1 MRYEG
6 LIIRPPSE
14 AQSLILQVTVG
25 CSHNRC
31 TFCPTY
37 KQTRFRIREMGEIRA
52 MVEEAQ
58 QWAAHTRRIFL
69 CDGDALVIPQRRLLW
84 ILELLNER
92 FPRLERIGVYANARS
107 ILNKSVQELEELRK
121 RKLGILYLGVESG
134 DDEVLRRVRKGAD
147 RQKLLRAGLRA
158 KEAGFVLSVTV
169 LLGLGG
175 VEGSHRHALE
185 TASLLSEMD
194 PHYVGALTLM
204 VVKSTQLHEE
214 MRRGD
219 FKLPDTFQLI
229 EELGIMIS
237 SSEFTDC
244 FFTSNHASNYL
255 PLKVRLPGQKEQ
267 ALRLIQ
273 EVLAKRDGSMLRP
286 EFLRALS
293 AHSLEPRGE

>member
-37 KQTRFRIREMGEIRA
+37 KQIRFRIREMGEIHA
-52 MVEEAQ
+52 MVDEAHE
-58 QWAAHTRRIFL
+58 WAAHARRIFL
-69 CDGDALVIPQRRLLW
+69 CDGDALVIPQKRLLS

-92 FPRLERIGVYANARS
+92 FPRLERVGIYANARS
-107 ILNKSVQELEELRK
+107 ILNKSVLELEELRE

-134 DDEVLRRVRKGAD
+134 DDQVLSRVRKGAD
-147 RQKLLRAGLRA
+147 RKKLLRAGLRA
-158 KEAGFVLSVTV
+158 KEAGLTLSVTV

-175 VEGSHRHALE
+175 VEGSRRHALE
-185 TASLLSEMD
+185 TAALLSEMD

-204 VVKSTQLHEE
+204 VVKGTPLHEE
-214 MRRGD
+214 MCGGSFR
-219 FKLPDTFQLI
+219 LPDTFRLI

-237 SSEFTDC
+237 QSEFTDC
-244 FFTSNHASNYL
+244 YFTSNHASNYL

-273 EVLAKRDGSMLRP
+273 EVLARRDRTLLRP
-286 EFLRALS
+286 EFLRAL
-293 AHSLEPRGE
+293 

>member
-14 AQSLILQVTVG
+14 AQSLILQVTLG

-37 KQTRFRIREMGEIRA
+37 KQTRFRIREKEEIQA
-52 MVEEAQ
+52 MVEEAR

-92 FPRLERIGVYANARS
+92 FPHLERVGIYANARS
-107 ILNKSVQELEELRK
+107 ILNKSVRELEELRK

-134 DDEVLRRVRKGAD
+134 DNEVLSRVRKGAD
-147 RQKLLRAGLRA
+147 RQKLLRAGLRV
-158 KEAGFVLSVTV
+158 KQAGLILSVTV
-169 LLGLGG
+169 LLGIGG
-175 VEGSHRHALE
+175 VERSHGHALE

-204 VVKSTQLHEE
+204 VVEGTPLYQE
-214 MRRGD
+214 MSRGV
-219 FKLPDTFQLI
+219 FRLPDTFQLI

-237 SSEFTDC
+237 QSEFTHC
-244 FFTSNHASNYL
+244 YFTSNHASNYL

-267 ALRLIQ
+267 ALRLVQ
-273 EVLAKRDGSMLRP
+273 EVLAKRDRALLRP
-286 EFLRALS
+286 EFLRAL
-293 AHSLEPRGE
+293 

>member
-31 TFCPTY
+31 SFCPTY
-37 KQTRFRIREMGEIRA
+37 KQTRFRIRKTVEIRA

-84 ILELLNER
+84 ILDLLNER
-92 FPRLERIGVYANARS
+92 FPRLERIGIYANARS
-107 ILNKSVQELEELRK
+107 ILNKSVEELKELRQ

-158 KEAGFVLSVTV
+158 KEAGLVLSVTV
-169 LLGLGG
+169 LLGIGG
-175 VEGSHRHALE
+175 VEGSRRHALE
-185 TASLLSEMD
+185 TASLLSQMD

-204 VVKSTQLHEE
+204 VVESTPLHEE
-214 MRRGD
+214 MCRGD

-237 SSEFTDC
+237 QSDFTDC
-244 FFTSNHASNYL
+244 YFTSNHASNYL

-273 EVLAKRDGSMLRP
+273 EVLARKDRSLLRP
-286 EFLRALS
+286 EFLRAL
-293 AHSLEPRGE
+293 

>member
-31 TFCPTY
+31 SFCPTY
-37 KQTRFRIREMGEIRA
+37 KKTRFRIREMEEIKSL
-52 MVEEAQ
+52 VEEAQ
-58 QWAAHTRRIFL
+58 QWAAHARRIFL
-69 CDGDALVIPQRRLLW
+69 CDGDALVIPQKRLLW

-92 FPRLERIGVYANARS
+92 FPRLERIGIYANARS
-107 ILNKSVQELEELRK
+107 ILNKSVEELEELRR

-158 KEAGFVLSVTV
+158 KEAGLVLSVTV
-169 LLGLGG
+169 LLGIGG
-175 VEGSHRHALE
+175 VEGSRRHALE
-185 TASLLSEMD
+185 TASLLTQMD

-204 VVKSTQLHEE
+204 VVESTPLHEE
-214 MRRGD
+214 MCRGD

-229 EELGIMIS
+229 EELGIIIS
-237 SSEFTDC
+237 QSEFTNC
-244 FFTSNHASNYL
+244 YFTSNHASNYL

-267 ALRLIQ
+267 ALRLIE
-273 EVLAKRDGSMLRP
+273 EVLARKDRSLLRP
-286 EFLRALS
+286 EFLRAL
-293 AHSLEPRGE
+293 